1 MKKIKDIFIFIVLF
15 ATLCVIFWLIMSVLV
30 RILPTFM

>member
-15 ATLCVIFWLIMSVLV
+15 VTLCIIFWLIMSVLV
-30 RILPTFM
+30 RILPIIM